1 MAFLKIV
8 SLQTRAS
15 WRTFKWLFL
24 GALPFK
30 LGNDASQFVGPV
42 FLNLLL
48 GVVENGGS
56 ALAGYSYATM
66 MLTLL
71 LAGTLSDNQHFQLV
85 MRAGMQPL
93 LPCYLCP
100 TQEALTHWNTDVLKP
115 PKIVQG
121 QNWVFSHLMSLPH
134 NIVVTD
140 MTKHES
146 FSAPSSQVVLD
157 ALLLLPATQE
167 VANVAGHAVAR

>member
-1 MAFLKIV
+1 MY
-8 SLQTRAS
+8 LQTRAS

-56 ALAGYSYATM
+56 AIAGYSYATM

-85 MRAGMQPL
+85 MRAGMYHL
-93 LPCYLCP
+93 LTKHRGPI
-100 TQEALTHWNTDVLKP
+100 QEAL
-115 PKIVQG
+115 
-121 QNWVFSHLMSLPH
+121 SHEMGLQMIP
-134 NIVVTD
+134 
-140 MTKHES
+140 ES
-146 FSAPSSQVVLD
+146 
-157 ALLLLPATQE
+157 
-167 VANVAGHAVAR
+167 